1 MTLTVTG
8 LASGYGRMNVLRNV
22 DIEVATGNIVS
33 VVGANGAGKSTLA
46 KTLSGSL
53 KAASGTIA
61 MDGTEV
67 QNLAPDRRSRL
78 GLIHVPEG
86 RRLFGTLTVAEN
98 IALGRHAARGR
109 RQGDDIVD
117 HLLDSFPIL
126 RERWSQR
133 AGLLSGGE
141 QQMVALTRAAAS
153 KPRYLLLD
161 EPSLGLSP
169 RLSTEVF
176 RLVELIAEE
185 TGAGVMLIEQRV
197 DAALQLASHAYVLER
212 GRMVASGTADEV
224 RNSEAVR
231 VAYLGI

>member
-1 MTLTVTG
+1 MSLQVTDVV
-8 LASGYGRMNVLRNV
+8 SGYGRMRVLQEV
-22 DIEVATGNIVS
+22 SIEVAPGKIVA

-46 KTLSGSL
+46 KTISGVLRCS
-53 KAASGTIA
+53 SGTIQV
-61 MDGTEV
+61 DGKPV
-67 QNLAPDRRSRL
+67 QSSPAEHRARL

-98 IALGRHAARGR
+98 IAMGRHAARGR
-109 RQGDDIVD
+109 RDGADTVD
-117 HLLDSFPIL
+117 HLLDRFPIL
-126 RERWSQR
+126 RDRWNQR

-153 KPRYLLLD
+153 RPRYLLLD

-169 RLSTEVF
+169 RLSSEVF
-176 RLVELIAEE
+176 ELVAMIAED

-197 DAALQLASHAYVLER
+197 DAALKLADYAHVLER
-212 GRMVASGTADEV
+212 GRVVASGTADDI